1 MATATITSRS
11 ILNQIRSRILM
22 SGPIPVA
29 DYMRLALAQTPH
41 VSKNSSKG
49 TESNT
54 NEQGY
59 YMKQDV
65 FGQAGDFIT
74 SPEITQMF
82 GELIGVWGIQCW
94 KQLRGPSK
102 FNIVE
107 LGPGRGTLSKDMLKV
122 FNRFQPVIGNDVSL
136 NLVEIS
142 PFLSQKQY
150 EVICS
155 SDVLKQGENK
165 VTPPPNS
172 YKHGISKDYD
182 FPVSWY
188 KDIRDVPKEFS
199 FYVAH
204 EFFDA
209 LPVHKLQ
216 KVDEGW
222 REVLVDVKPD
232 DEDGFRFVI
241 SRHETPML
249 NVLRTRYPRLFETS
263 RNHLEISMDALLVL
277 EELTTRLEECGGIAV
292 IIDYGHDGTKE
303 DTFRAFRKHQLHD
316 PLKDPGSADITADV
330 DFSIIKEIFSDKA
343 LICGPVSQQT
353 FLSRVGIDLRLDNLL
368 NAAKTEVEKDQLQS
382 GYKMIMDDMGTRFH
396 FISLFPKVLEKYLGR
411 LKFAGFHE

>member
-1 MATATITSRS
+1 
-11 ILNQIRSRILM
+11 M

-29 DYMRLALAQTPH
+29 DYMRLALAQTPQ
-41 VSKNSSKG
+41 VSDQNK
-49 TESNT
+49 TEINT

-65 FGQAGDFIT
+65 FGQGGDFIT

-82 GELIGVWGIQCW
+82 GELLGAWGIQCW

-102 FNIVE
+102 FNVVE
-107 LGPGRGTLSKDMLKV
+107 LGPGRGTLSRDMLKV
-122 FNRFQPVIGNDVSL
+122 FSKFQNVVGNDISL

-142 PFLSQKQY
+142 PFLSQKQH
-150 EVICS
+150 EVICIPS
-155 SDVLKQGENK
+155 EKLEQDQKNLS
-165 VTPPPNS
+165 PPSNS
-172 YKHGISKDYD
+172 YQQGFSKDNGC
-182 FPVSWY
+182 PVSWY

-199 FYVAH
+199 LYVAH

-222 REVLVDVKPD
+222 REVLVDIKPD
-232 DEDGFRFVI
+232 NEKEFRFVI

-249 NVLRTRYPRLFETS
+249 NVLRTRYPKLFETS
-263 RNHLEISMDALLVL
+263 RNHLEISLDALLIL

-316 PLKDPGSADITADV
+316 PLTDPGSADITADV

-343 LICGPVSQQT
+343 LVCGPVSQQT
-353 FLSRVGIDLRLDNLL
+353 FLRRLGIDLRLDNLL
-368 NAAKTEVEKDQLQS
+368 KAAKTEVEQDQLRS
-382 GYKMIMDDMGTRFH
+382 GYKMIVNDMGTRFH
-396 FISLFPKVLEKYLGR
+396 CISLFPKVLEKYLGR